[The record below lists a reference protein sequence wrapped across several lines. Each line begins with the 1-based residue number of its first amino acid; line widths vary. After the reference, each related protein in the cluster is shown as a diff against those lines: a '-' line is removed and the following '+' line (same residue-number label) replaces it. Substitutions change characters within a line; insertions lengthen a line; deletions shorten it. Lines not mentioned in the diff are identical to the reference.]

1 MSDSDLDLVWRGD
14 VLRVLREHGMTDA
27 DPAVRALLALPAVV
41 RDIGPVPRDR
51 DADTATAKKALD
63 DYLAGRQ
70 DSRGNPT
77 PAPAECPASAPAK
90 CKACDGSRRQKCQK
104 CGGPEHGAREGCPA
118 IMARAPKCPRCAGFG
133 LLGGAVPSTCVY
145 CHGTGRRS

>member
-77 PAPAECPASAPAK
+77 PAGP
-90 CKACDGSRRQKCQK
+90 KCQK

>member
-90 CKACDGSRRQKCQK
+90 CKACDGSRRQ
-104 CGGPEHGAREGCPA
+104 GGWGDISDTPCPCCWPAPEECNQLCRAIRNLQGA
-118 IMARAPKCPRCAGFG
+118 AR
-133 LLGGAVPSTCVY
+133 
-145 CHGTGRRS
+145 GRRTIR